1 MPLELELALAGN
13 DSMENRKP
21 NIRERVVF
29 EKTGATGSSEI
40 LLTLYG
46 DDSVYLQGAVEAIF
60 EGETPLESALE
71 YLQEKGYKKKDLSP

>member
-1 MPLELELALAGN
+1 
-13 DSMENRKP
+13 MENRKP

-46 DDSVYLQGAVEAIF
+46 DDSVYLQGALEVIF
-60 EGETPLESALE
+60 EGGKAPLESALK
-71 YLQEKGYKKKDLSP
+71 YLQEKGYKKKDLR